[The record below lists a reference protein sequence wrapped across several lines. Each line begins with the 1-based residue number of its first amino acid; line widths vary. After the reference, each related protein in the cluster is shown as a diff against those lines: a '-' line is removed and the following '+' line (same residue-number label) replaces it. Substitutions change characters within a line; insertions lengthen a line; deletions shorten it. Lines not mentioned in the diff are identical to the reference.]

1 MQSMTDKLEYLLS
14 RLPDYL
20 GGHMLISITALV
32 VGLVLSVPLGIAA
45 SRRPKLAEW
54 LLGIAGILQT
64 VPTVALLAI
73 MVPVM
78 GGAIGFAPAFVAL
91 MLYSI
96 LPILANTITGLRG
109 IDPVLNEA
117 ARGLGMSD
125 WQMLLRVQL
134 PLSAPVILSGIR
146 TATVLVVGTATLATS
161 VGGLSLGNYIFSGL
175 EMSDM
180 NWTIFGCVVAAL
192 LAIVLDQLVHVVEI
206 AVRRRSKVLAWG
218 AAAGLLVVVAG
229 GLYRPITRIF
239 LPPVPIVAS
248 APFTEQHILSEVI
261 TQKMRDAGLDVDQ
274 RQGMGETFQFIALK
288 HNQIDC
294 CINYT
299 GNIWVTLMHQKGV
312 ASPETT
318 YAETTKFLK
327 EKYDVECLGRLGFEN
342 AYVLA
347 MKGERA
353 QREGIVSIGD
363 LAKHPGKFVVGGDM
377 QFAQRDEWK
386 HVCDTYRL
394 QFKEIKQMTPTLMYG
409 AKDVDVICAYLSD
422 GRLTEHGFTTLADP
436 KKAFPPYDAIVLLSQ
451 KGAQNTALRE
461 ALTPLV
467 ERVDLERM
475 RRANLRVDVEKQS
488 PRTAARE
495 LLAEMARQ

>member
-1 MQSMTDKLEYLLS
+1 MNDKLEYLFS

-20 GGHMLISITALV
+20 GGHMLISITALA
-32 VGLVLSVPLGIAA
+32 VGLTFSIPLGIAA

-54 LLGIAGILQT
+54 VLGIAGIMQT

-96 LPILANTITGLRG
+96 LPILANTITGIRG
-109 IDPVLNEA
+109 IDPTLTEA
-117 ARGLGMSD
+117 ARGLGMSN

-134 PLSAPVILSGIR
+134 PLSAPIILSGVR

-175 EMSDM
+175 EMNDM
-180 NWTIFGCVVAAL
+180 SWTIFGCVVAAV
-192 LAIVLDQLVHVVEI
+192 LAIVLDQLVHLVEL
-206 AVRRRSKVLAWG
+206 AVSKRNRRLAWL
-218 AAAGLLVVVAG
+218 AAFGLAIVLVG
-229 GLYRPITRIF
+229 GLYKPVARAF
-239 LPPVPIVAS
+239 LPPVPIIAS

-261 TQKMRDAGLDVDQ
+261 TQKMRAAGLGVDQ
-274 RQGMGETFQFIALK
+274 RQGMGEIFQFIALK

-299 GNIWVTLMHQKGV
+299 GNIWVTLMDQKGV
-312 ASPETT
+312 ADSETT
-318 YAETTKFLK
+318 YQQTVQFMK
-327 EKYDVECLGRLGFEN
+327 EKYDVECLGKLGFEN

-347 MKGERA
+347 MKKERA
-353 QREGIVSIGD
+353 DKEGIVSIGD
-363 LAKHPGKFVVGGDM
+363 LAQHAGKYVVGGDM
-377 QFAQRDEWK
+377 QFAQRAEWE
-386 HVCDTYRL
+386 HVCNSYKL

-409 AKDVDVICAYLSD
+409 ARDVDVICAYLSD
-422 GRLTEHGFTTLADP
+422 GRLTEQGFIVLADP
-436 KKAFPPYDAIVLLSQ
+436 KRAFPPYDAIVLLSR
-451 KGAQNTALRE
+451 KGAQNEKLRA

-467 ERVDLERM
+467 DAVNLDLM
-475 RRANLRVDVEKQS
+475 RSANLRVDVDKQS

-495 LLAEMARQ
+495 LLAALP

>member
-1 MQSMTDKLEYLLS
+1 LSDKLEYLLD

-32 VGLVLSVPLGIAA
+32 VGLALSVPLGIAA

-117 ARGLGMSD
+117 ARGLGMTD
-125 WQMLLRVQL
+125 WQMLTRVQL

-175 EMSDM
+175 EMNDM
-180 NWTIFGCVVAAL
+180 SWTIFGCVVAAL
-192 LAIVLDQLVHVVEI
+192 LAILLDQLVHVIEI
-206 AVRRRSKVLAWG
+206 AVGRRSKTLACVAGVGLCIVL
-218 AAAGLLVVVAG
+218 VG
-229 GLYRPITRIF
+229 GLYKPVARVF
-239 LPPVPIVAS
+239 APPVPVVAS

-261 TQKMRDAGLDVDQ
+261 TQLMRDAGHPVDQ

-288 HNQIDC
+288 NNQIDC

-299 GNIWVTLMHQKGV
+299 GNIWVTLMGQKGV
-312 ASPETT
+312 AD
-318 YAETTKFLK
+318 AETTFQQTKTFLK

-347 MKGERA
+347 MKSDRA
-353 QREGIVSIGD
+353 RKEGIASIGD
-363 LAKHPGKFVVGGDM
+363 LSKHPGKYVVGGDM
-377 QFAQRDEWK
+377 QFAQRGEWD
-386 HVCDTYRL
+386 HVCKTYNL
-394 QFKEIKQMTPTLMYG
+394 KFKEIKQMTPTLMYG
-409 AKDVDVICAYLSD
+409 AKDVDVLCAYLSD
-422 GRLTEHGFTTLADP
+422 GRLTEHGYTTLADP

-451 KGAQNTALRE
+451 KGARNDALRL
-461 ALTPLV
+461 ALEPLV
-467 ERVDLERM
+467 NKIDLQAM

-488 PRTAARE
+488 PRTAAKE
-495 LLAEMARQ
+495 LLASLQR